1 MTGHRPLP
9 AAIIGFGKQG
19 QGYADDPVMAR
30 HFRYAVHAQVMA
42 QHPGI
47 DWRAVVDP
55 APQALAAAQDRWGV
69 PACAAS
75 VRALGDVA
83 EGIEL
88 AVIATGPEARMDL
101 IDAFP
106 ALRAV
111 LVEKPLG
118 RNLAEGQ
125 AFLDACAA
133 RGIMVQVNLWRRADA
148 ACRAL
153 AAGGLKQAI
162 GTLQGATVLY
172 GNGLVNNGTHMIDM
186 ARMLFGEPLRAQL
199 LGADAG
205 FVEGPIPG
213 DRNPRFAL
221 TMPGGAVVDFMPLRF
236 AEWRENGLIAWG
248 TTGRLD
254 VLNEGLSL
262 ATCPRADNRA
272 MQGEREI
279 AHDRPSPIVS
289 TAGTALWE
297 MHDNL
302 LAALAGTASLASPG
316 ASALATARVVEM
328 VSHLTPDVPFCNLAG

>member
-1 MTGHRPLP
+1 MTAPPPLP

-30 HFRYAVHAQVMA
+30 HYRYAVHAQVMA
-42 QHPGI
+42 EHPGI
-47 DWRAVVDP
+47 DWRCVVDP
-55 APQALAAAQDRWGV
+55 APEALAAARDRWGV

-75 VRALGDVA
+75 ARELGEIADS
-83 EGIEL
+83 IEL
-88 AVIATGPEARMDL
+88 AVIATGPEARLDL

-118 RNLAEGQ
+118 RTLAEGQ

-133 RGIMVQVNLWRRADA
+133 RGIAVQVNLWRRADA
-148 ACRAL
+148 ALRAL
-153 AAGGLKQAI
+153 AAGGLAEAI
-162 GTLQGATVLY
+162 GTLQGATMLY

-186 ARMLFGEPLRAQL
+186 ARMLFGEPLRAHL
-199 LGADAG
+199 LGLDAG

-221 TMPGGAVVDFMPLRF
+221 TMTGGAVVDFMPVRF

-248 TTGRLD
+248 TQGRLD

-262 ATCPRADNRA
+262 ATYPRIDNRA
-272 MQGEREI
+272 MQGEGEI
-279 AHDRPSPIVS
+279 AHDRPSPIAP
-289 TAGTALWE
+289 TAGTALWA

-302 LAALAGTASLASPG
+302 LAALAGHAELVSPG
-316 ASALATARVVEM
+316 ASALATARVVEA
-328 VSHLTPDVPFCNLAG
+328 VARLTPEAPLAVLA